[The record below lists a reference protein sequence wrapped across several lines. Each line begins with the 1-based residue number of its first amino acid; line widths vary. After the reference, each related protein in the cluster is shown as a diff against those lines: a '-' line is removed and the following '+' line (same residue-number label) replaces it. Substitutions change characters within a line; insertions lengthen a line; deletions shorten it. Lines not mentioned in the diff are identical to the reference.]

1 MDETYCGDST
11 KTWFFP
17 LGFSSSSICICT
29 LHSLLLGKNLSYNYI
44 YIHYLLSLIN
54 IEVLLFFQ
62 NYKTC
67 WCEHHVAL
75 CLWTILSGLY
85 TWELKFYECSV
96 YFHIYSIC
104 ELHKTKKYN
113 SLNFYYLKYEKYKY
127 IGKCNVNNIFW
138 LFYVYYHVLCK
149 QWQFYFSNLS
159 IQRMGENIYQWCI
172 WQGY

>member
-1 MDETYCGDST
+1 MCSTSTLYTVNYSLIFFVVLLACLLRFFFFFFLFGELFMDETYCGDST

-54 IEVLLFFQ
+54 IKVLLFFQ

-67 WCEHHVAL
+67 WNEHHVAL
-75 CLWTILSGLY
+75 CLWTMLSGLY
-85 TWELKFYECSV
+85 TWDLKFYECSV

-104 ELHKTKKYN
+104 ELHNTKKNN
-113 SLNFYYLKYEKYKY
+113 SLNFYYLK
-127 IGKCNVNNIFW
+127 
-138 LFYVYYHVLCK
+138 
-149 QWQFYFSNLS
+149 
-159 IQRMGENIYQWCI
+159 
-172 WQGY
+172 